1 MCTAVLYACERQKL
15 NFNTTCWD
23 LSNQRTSWPL
33 PSEMLIQS
41 EDPGAW
47 WANPG
52 QGDICHYLL
61 EICEVSNP
69 VLHYV
74 PSDLSV
80 ATLITMNS
88 AHLWFCTSE
97 GSAHPRFL
105 HIRGLCTSEDS
116 AHPRTLHIRGL
127 YTSKDSAHPRTLHSQ
142 RFCKSWD
149 TSHPWILHDKLLNL
163 MRMSQ
168 TPQNVDGEEM

>member
-15 NFNTTCWD
+15 NFNTSCWD
-23 LSNQRTSWPL
+23 RSNQRTSWPL
-33 PSEMLIQS
+33 PSEMLIRS

-52 QGDICHYLL
+52 QGDIYHYLL
-61 EICEVSNP
+61 EICEVSNH
-69 VLHYV
+69 VLYDV

-105 HIRGLCTSEDS
+105 HIRGFCTSEDS
-116 AHPRTLHIRGL
+116 AHLSTLHIQGLCTSEDSTHPRTLHIQGL
-127 YTSKDSAHPRTLHSQ
+127 CTPKDSARPETLHIHGY
-142 RFCKSWD
+142 FMINCW
-149 TSHPWILHDKLLNL
+149 T
-163 MRMSQ
+163 
-168 TPQNVDGEEM
+168 